1 MAFKVSKQP
10 QGCLQ
15 PTILTFFGILS
26 FALWQ
31 YSSPASQRDLLPS
44 YGKDIKQYRAVH
56 RRSDCKIGP
65 AHRLYQPKV
74 LRNALAAFDEK
85 KIEGWMQAG
94 HFQGVFVVTQVQ
106 AKAGVCGSVG
116 EIGVHHGM
124 FLSVLGSFTAPE
136 QTIVAIDL
144 FEAKQGENYDSSGNG
159 SLGMVRS
166 NMLSLGLN
174 IGQLKFIVR
183 NSLSL
188 RPSEFNVPG
197 LAPFRI
203 FSVDGGH
210 SFETTINDILLA
222 SKLIHDKGV
231 IIVDDVG
238 GVFAEWA
245 GVTDAVFW
253 FLNAQT
259 EVAAFLI
266 LEGKV
271 YLCLREEHATYLA
284 AAKSSFSCGR
294 DIHKSR
300 SSIGAAT
307 GHASEYCLAKSKAIP
322 PEFETVVDAV
332 LSW

>member
-1 MAFKVSKQP
+1 MAFKVDKQSR
-10 QGCLQ
+10 GCLQ
-15 PTILTFFGILS
+15 PIILATVGMLFY
-26 FALWQ
+26 ALWQ
-31 YSSPASQRDLLPS
+31 YSSPAFQRYFLPA
-44 YGKDIKQYRAVH
+44 YGNDIKLYRAVH
-56 RRSDCKIGP
+56 RRSDCKVG
-65 AHRLYQPKV
+65 AVHRLYQPKV
-74 LRNALAAFDEK
+74 LRNALAAFGDK
-85 KIEGWMQAG
+85 RIEGWMQAG
-94 HFQGVFVVTQVQ
+94 QFQGIFAVTQVQ
-106 AKAGVCGSVG
+106 AKAGLCGSVG

-124 FLSVLGSFTAPE
+124 FLSVLGSFTAPD

-174 IGQLKFIVR
+174 LGQLKFIIR

-188 RPSEFNVPG
+188 DPSEFNVPG
-197 LAPFRI
+197 LAPFRV

-210 SFETTINDILLA
+210 SFETTINDVLLA
-222 SKLIHDKGV
+222 SKLIHEKGV

-238 GVFAEWA
+238 GVFAGWA
-245 GVTDAVFW
+245 GVTDALFW

-284 AAKSSFSCGR
+284 AVKSSFDCGGH
-294 DIHKSR
+294 IHKSR
-300 SSIGAAT
+300 SSVGAAT
-307 GHASEYCLAKSKAIP
+307 GHASEYCLAKSKPLP
-322 PEFETVVDAV
+322 PNFETVVDAV